1 MAFGQAVSTS
11 LFEDIIRASEDR
23 ADAATNLTP
32 PRLVR
37 QRAIGTDPPP
47 GLPHPTP
54 SPPSQGLAALPS
66 IGNPFQVAVSS
77 VPTQRAVPFGGDVD
91 EGAHPGWGGE
101 AHPSTRPRRQAAGEP
116 YEPILPQRQEAG
128 QPPEP
133 LISFVECIRLIT
145 RITYNDTLVPYT
157 VRTIALHGIARVLD
171 QHVLCAS
178 SSARAD
184 TIRDCAEIIR
194 DIARDET
201 MHPLL
206 RRVVLNEI
214 LERLGAC

>member
-11 LFEDIIRASEDR
+11 LFEDIIRASEHR

-47 GLPHPTP
+47 GLPHPNPLPT
-54 SPPSQGLAALPS
+54 SSDGLPQLPS
-66 IGNPFQVAVSS
+66 ANPFAGLP
-77 VPTQRAVPFGGDVD
+77 PTTGAPLAVPFGGDDDDTVL
-91 EGAHPGWGGE
+91 
-101 AHPSTRPRRQAAGEP
+101 PRRQAAGEP